1 MESIRDNIKNENPSQ
16 QQSKSS
22 YDVTQKLDALAVFLT
37 STRNSIQQVERE
49 VHRIGRNLTTIITTT
64 SDISYNQKDI
74 PTKQFISSAIQE
86 LRTQQPNY
94 AIAQSQINTKNSD
107 SNSLFN
113 DKSHQSNPPSSC
125 AEINSFKSGIQKLQ
139 VGNLNPFFA
148 YCNLEEQG
156 GKWTV
161 IQSRLDGT
169 VSFYRNWNE
178 YKNGFGNLGG
188 EFWIGLEKLYEIT
201 SSKLHELII
210 IMEDFE
216 GQSKYVKYSSFAIG
230 SEEENYALILLSG
243 YEGTG
248 GDSLTYHAGQ
258 KFSTFDSDNDSWT
271 EGNCALAHTGAW
283 WYNACDMR

>member
-1 MESIRDNIKNENPSQ
+1 MNESPSQ
-16 QQSKSS
+16 SSKSI
-22 YDVTQKLDALAVFLT
+22 DVTQKLDALAVFLT
-37 STRNSIQQVERE
+37 STRNSIQKVERE
-49 VHRIGRNLTTIITTT
+49 IHRVGRNLSSILTTT
-64 SDISYNQKDI
+64 SDISDYQRDI

-86 LRTQQPNY
+86 LRAQPNY
-94 AIAQSQINTKNSD
+94 AIAQSQINTKHSI
-107 SNSLFN
+107 SNSRAVE
-113 DKSHQSNPPSSC
+113 SSYPSSC
-125 AEINSFKSGIQKLQ
+125 SEIDSFKSGINKLQ
-139 VGNLNPFFA
+139 VGQLKPFFA

-169 VSFYRNWNE
+169 VSFYRSWIE
-178 YKNGFGNLGG
+178 YQNGFGNLGG

-201 SSKLHELII
+201 NNKLHELII
-210 IMEDFE
+210 VMEDFE
-216 GQSKYVKYSSFAIG
+216 GQSKFVKYSSFAIG
-230 SEEENYALILLSG
+230 SEEEGYALILLSG

-258 KFSTFDSDNDSWT
+258 KFSTFDSDNDSWA

>member
-1 MESIRDNIKNENPSQ
+1 MKNDNPTQ
-16 QQSKSS
+16 QQSKSP
-22 YDVTQKLDALAVFLT
+22 YDVSQKLDALATFLT
-37 STRNSIQQVERE
+37 STRNSIHKVEEE
-49 VHRIGRNLTTIITTT
+49 VHRVGRNLSTILTATLN
-64 SDISYNQKDI
+64 DISFNQKDI
-74 PTKQFISSAIQE
+74 PTKQFINSAIQE
-86 LRTQQPNY
+86 LRTQPNY
-94 AIAQSQINTKNSD
+94 AIAQSQINTDLNS
-107 SNSLFN
+107 NL
-113 DKSHQSNPPSSC
+113 KSVKKEYYPSSC
-125 AEINSFKSGIQKLQ
+125 GEINSYKSGIQKLQ
-139 VGNLNPFFA
+139 IGNLSPFFA

-169 VSFYRNWNE
+169 VSFFRNWNE

-188 EFWIGLEKLYEIT
+188 EFWIGLEKLYQIT
-201 SSKLHELII
+201 QSRLHELII

-216 GQSKYVKYSSFAIG
+216 QQSKFVKYSSFAIG
-230 SEEENYALILLSG
+230 SEEENYSLILLSG
-243 YEGTG
+243 YNGTA

>member
-1 MESIRDNIKNENPSQ
+1 MQSENPIQ
-16 QQSKSS
+16 TQSKST
-22 YDVTQKLDALAVFLT
+22 YDVSQKLDALAVFLT
-37 STRNSIQQVERE
+37 SARNSIQKVERE
-49 VHRIGRNLTTIITTT
+49 IHSVGRNLSTILSAT
-64 SDISYNQKDI
+64 SDISFNQKDI

-86 LRTQQPNY
+86 LRTQPNY

-107 SNSLFN
+107 TNLNKKSNER
-113 DKSHQSNPPSSC
+113 DYPSSC
-125 AEINSFKSGIQKLQ
+125 GEINSYKSGIQKLKIGQ
-139 VGNLNPFFA
+139 LNPFFA

-178 YKNGFGNLGG
+178 YKNGFGNIGG

-201 SSKLHELII
+201 RSKLHELII

-258 KFSTFDSDNDSWT
+258 KFSTFDSDNDSWA

-283 WYNACDMR
+283 WYNACDMRLIKIQDTNQW